1 MKQRWLLIAG
11 AVAFLGCAPAKA
23 QTLAADVL
31 PPYEVSTIVRS
42 MGLTPLDRP
51 YWRNG
56 RYLLTATDRSGRE
69 MRVVVDAYSGQVIR
83 VRPMDVG
90 YYDGPRGYGVR
101 PDPYDPRYAAPPPPP
116 RAIPNPGYGQGP
128 GYAPQ
133 PGYRPQPQPGTED
146 DDEYYDGRTGSITP
160 SAPSSQ
166 QPRIAA
172 PKVNTSPSS
181 RSASIAPAK
190 SPDAT
195 PLPRPKPDVTQ
206 SANKKSEPPPVPQGE
221 IRKIE
226 IKKPDPAP
234 KAPETKASEVKAPE
248 TKAPEAK
255 ASEAKASEAKAPETK
270 APEVKKDDPKTGTI
284 DVPVTPML

>member
-1 MKQRWLLIAG
+1 VKQRWLLIAG
-11 AVAFLGCAPAKA
+11 AAAFLGCAPANA
-23 QTLAADVL
+23 QVLAADVL

-56 RYLLTATDRSGRE
+56 RYVLTATDRSGRQV
-69 MRVVVDAYSGQVIR
+69 RVVVDSYSGQVIR

-116 RAIPNPGYGQGP
+116 RSIPNGPGYGP
-128 GYAPQ
+128 GPQ
-133 PGYRPQPQPGTED
+133 PGYTPPQQPGYED
-146 DDEYYDGRTGSITP
+146 DDEYYDGRTGSISP
-160 SAPSSQ
+160 APSQSNAAPQ
-166 QPRIAA
+166 SKITA

-181 RSASIAPAK
+181 RSASIAPTK
-190 SPDAT
+190 SPDTT

-206 SANKKSEPPPVPQGE
+206 SASKKAEPPPVPQGE
-221 IRKIE
+221 VRKIE
-226 IKKPDPAP
+226 ITKPSPAP
-234 KAPETKASEVKAPE
+234 KAPETKASEVKTPEKAPE
-248 TKAPEAK
+248 T
-255 ASEAKASEAKAPETK
+255 KAPETK
-270 APEVKKDDPKTGTI
+270 APEVKKDDSKTGTI

>member
-11 AVAFLGCAPAKA
+11 AAAFLGGAPAQA
-23 QTLAADVL
+23 QVLAADVL

-56 RYLLTATDRSGRE
+56 RYVLTATDRSGRE
-69 MRVVVDAYSGQVIR
+69 VRVVVDAYSGQVIR

-116 RAIPNPGYGQGP
+116 RAIPNGPGYGPGPQP
-128 GYAPQ
+128 GYAPRPQ
-133 PGYRPQPQPGTED
+133 PGYED
-146 DDEYYDGRTGSITP
+146 DDEYYDGRTGSIAP
-160 SAPSSQ
+160 SAPSQ
-166 QPRIAA
+166 QPKIAA

-181 RSASIAPAK
+181 RSASIAPTK
-190 SPDAT
+190 TPDTT

-206 SANKKSEPPPVPQGE
+206 SASKKAEPPPVPQGE
-221 IRKIE
+221 VRKIE

-234 KAPETKASEVKAPE
+234 DAKAAEAKASEVKA
-248 TKAPEAK
+248 
-255 ASEAKASEAKAPETK
+255 SEANAPETK
-270 APEVKKDDPKTGTI
+270 APEVKKEVPKTGTI
-284 DVPVTPML
+284 EVPVTPLL